1 MGASEEQAE
10 QSGVGLMKTVGKK
23 TIIRQVQRT
32 SKNQKG
38 ENSTKR
44 YEGLIANK
52 RAECENGDERAE
64 NSVRQKEVKTVRKE
78 ISSMVKGR

>member
-1 MGASEEQAE
+1 MRTA
-10 QSGVGLMKTVGKK
+10 GKK

-38 ENSTKR
+38 EDSRKG

-52 RAECENGDERAE
+52 RAECENREEEMSE
-64 NSVRQKEVKTVRKE
+64 NSVRQKEVKTARKE
-78 ISSMVKGR
+78 IRSTIKGR